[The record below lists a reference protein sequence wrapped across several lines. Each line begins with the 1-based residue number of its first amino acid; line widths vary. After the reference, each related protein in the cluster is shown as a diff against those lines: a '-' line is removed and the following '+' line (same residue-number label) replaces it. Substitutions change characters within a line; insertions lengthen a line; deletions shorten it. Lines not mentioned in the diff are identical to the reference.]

1 MLQLIIKLTTI
12 FFEGYLSLRDKR
24 GSNLIAQPSKQIE
37 ITVLKLY
44 PFLLSYDPSVAKS

>member
-1 MLQLIIKLTTI
+1 MLQLIIKLYI
-12 FFEGYLSLRDKR
+12 LIEGYLSLRDKR

-44 PFLLSYDPSVAKS
+44 PFLLRS